1 MKRSLVVLVAASLV
15 FAGVASAAV
24 QKGETEINLAGS
36 FVSTNGANNAAA
48 NGNKSAND
56 STLWSVNGF
65 FGYFLTDNI
74 EVGLGA
80 NGEWTR
86 YGSDAS
92 VGGEQHRSLYGIG
105 PVVKYN
111 FMPTNLW
118 VPYIGAQAQ
127 WEWSD
132 DQGGLRTSASGWK
145 DGLMYGPLAGVR
157 FELNANNDFFVEYQY
172 RLFAGE
178 LDDLYDSS
186 SAVLIGIAHQFK

>member
-1 MKRSLVVLVAASLV
+1 MKRSLILLVVASLV

-36 FVSTNGANNAAA
+36 FVSTNGANNAVS
-48 NGNKSAND
+48 GNDSAND

-74 EVGLGA
+74 QVGLGA
-80 NGEWTR
+80 NGQWTEF
-86 YGSDAS
+86 GSGAS
-92 VGGEQHRSLYGIG
+92 EQHRSAYGVG

-118 VPYIGAQAQ
+118 VPYVGAQAM

-132 DQGGLRTSASGWK
+132 DQGGLRTSGSGWK

-157 FELNANNDFFVEYQY
+157 FEMNANNDFFVEYQY

-178 LDDLYDSS
+178 LDDVYDSS

>member
-1 MKRSLVVLVAASLV
+1 MKRSLVLLVVASLV

-24 QKGETEINLAGS
+24 QKGETEIGLAGS
-36 FVSTNGANNAAA
+36 FVSTNGANNAVP
-48 NGNKSAND
+48 GNISAND
-56 STLWSVNGF
+56 STLWSADLF

-74 EVGLGA
+74 QVGLGG
-80 NGEWTR
+80 NGQWVK
-86 YGSDAS
+86 YGSGAT
-92 VGGEQHRSLYGIG
+92 EQHRYAYGLG

-118 VPYIGAQAQ
+118 VPYVGAQAQ

-132 DQGGLRTSASGWK
+132 GQGGLRTDSFGPK

-178 LDDLYDSS
+178 LSDIYDSS

>member
-1 MKRSLVVLVAASLV
+1 MKRSLVLLVVASLV

-36 FVSTNGANNAAA
+36 FVSTNGANNAVAS
-48 NGNKSAND
+48 NESAND
-56 STLWSVNGF
+56 STLWSVDGF

-80 NGEWTR
+80 NGQWINFGSGATEQR
-86 YGSDAS
+86 RSAYG
-92 VGGEQHRSLYGIG
+92 LG

-132 DQGGLRTSASGWK
+132 DQGGLRTAASGWK

-157 FELNANNDFFVEYQY
+157 FELNANNDFIVEYQY

-178 LDDLYDSS
+178 LSDLYDSS